1 MVPPVTRMIR
11 KQTTESIGYSV
22 VDLGQVRHV
31 FASAVPRGGGDLE
44 QQTHDALKT
53 IEAVID
59 EEGTRGSIVKQA
71 VFLRDIKQVDACR
84 AIMKE
89 FYGSELPATSYIP
102 QAPCNNKLV
111 SIEAMGVGRGFDEVE
126 IRRLSER
133 MVVTRHDGI
142 EWVHLTNLTPHL
154 NDGPL
159 YDRSLDVF
167 QQMAAGLAEYGY
179 DINQVIRTWLYLGD
193 IVGPEADTQRYKELN
208 RARTDFFKN
217 CHFGGDLLP
226 EGWKYPVYPA
236 STGIGADGRG
246 FMASC
251 AALVTERSDVKLV
264 PLENPVQ
271 VSAFDYGQCYSPKS
285 PKFARAMVVAAGD
298 TATTFISGTASITD
312 SETQH
317 LGDVVKQTE
326 QTLDNIAA
334 LIGEDN
340 FARHA
345 MPGLG
350 ATLDDLALVRVYIK
364 HQEDYPKTREVC
376 RRRLGGTPTI
386 YAVADVCRPDLL
398 VEIEGI
404 AFSQRQ

>member
-1 MVPPVTRMIR
+1 MIR
-11 KQTTESIGYSV
+11 KETSEGIGYSV
-22 VDLGQVRHV
+22 VELGQVRHV
-31 FASAVPRGGGDLE
+31 FASAAPQNGGDLE
-44 QQTHDALKT
+44 EQTRDALKT

-59 EEGTRGSIVKQA
+59 DEAAHGSIVKQA
-71 VFLRDIKQVDACR
+71 VFLRNIEQVEACR
-84 AIMKE
+84 AIIKE

-111 SIEAMGVGRGFDEVE
+111 AIEALGVGRCFDDVE
-126 IRRLSER
+126 IRRLSDR
-133 MVVTRHDGI
+133 MVVTSHDGI
-142 EWVHLTNLTPHL
+142 EWVHLANLTPRVQ
-154 NDGPL
+154 DVPL
-159 YDRSLDVF
+159 YDASLDVF
-167 QQMAAGLAEYGY
+167 EQMADGLAEYGY
-179 DINQVIRTWLYLGD
+179 DMNQVIRTWLYLGD

-208 RARTDFFKN
+208 RARTDFFKK
-217 CHFGGDLLP
+217 CRFGGDLLP
-226 EGWKYPVYPA
+226 EGWQDPVYPA

-271 VSAFDYGQCYSPKS
+271 VPAFDYGCHYSPES
-285 PKFARAMVVAAGD
+285 PKFARAMVVAVGD
-298 TATTFISGTASITD
+298 SATTLVSGTASITD

-317 LGDVVKQTE
+317 LDDIVGQTH
-326 QTLDNIAA
+326 QTLDNIGA
-334 LIGEDN
+334 LIGEGN
-340 FARHA
+340 FAKHG
-345 MPGLG
+345 MPGMG

-364 HQEDYPKTREVC
+364 RQEDYLRTREAC
-376 RRRLGGTPTI
+376 RQRLGAVPII

>member
-1 MVPPVTRMIR
+1 MIR
-11 KQTTESIGYSV
+11 KETSEGIGYSV
-22 VDLGQVRHV
+22 VELGQVRHV
-31 FASAVPRGGGDLE
+31 FASAVPRGGGDFE
-44 QQTHDALKT
+44 QQTHDALRT

-59 EEGTRGSIVKQA
+59 EEGTHGSIVQQA
-71 VFLRDIKQVDACR
+71 VFLRDIEQTEACR
-84 AIMKE
+84 AIIKE
-89 FYGSELPATSYIP
+89 FYGVELPATSYIHQP
-102 QAPCNNKLV
+102 PCNDKLI
-111 SIEAMGVGRGFDEVE
+111 SIEALGVGRGFDGVE

-133 MVVTRHDGI
+133 MVVTSHDGI
-142 EWVHLTNLTPHL
+142 EWVHLANITPRTE
-154 NDGPL
+154 GGTL

-167 QQMAAGLAEYGY
+167 EQMAAGLEAQGY
-179 DINQVIRTWLYLGD
+179 SFNQVIRTWLYLGD

-208 RARTDFFKN
+208 RARTDFFRN
-217 CHFGGDLLP
+217 CRFGGNMLP
-226 EGWKYPVYPA
+226 EGWKNAVYPA
-236 STGIGADGRG
+236 STGIGSNGRG

-251 AALVTERSDVKLV
+251 VALVTERPDVKLV

-298 TATTFISGTASITD
+298 TATTLVSGTASITD

-317 LGDVVKQTE
+317 EGNVVAQTH

-334 LIGEDN
+334 LIGEEN
-340 FARHA
+340 FVQHG
-345 MPGLG
+345 MPGMG

-364 HQEDYPKTREVC
+364 RQEDYLRTRAVC
-376 RRRLGGTPTI
+376 EERFGDVPTV

-404 AFSQRQ
+404 AFSQRV

>member
-1 MVPPVTRMIR
+1 MIR
-11 KQTTESIGYSV
+11 KETSEGIGYSV
-22 VDLGQVRHV
+22 VELGQVRHV
-31 FASAVPRGGGDLE
+31 FASAAPRNGGNLE

-59 EEGTRGSIVKQA
+59 DEGTLGSIVKQA
-71 VFLRDIKQVDACR
+71 VFLRDIEQMEACR
-84 AIMKE
+84 AIIKE
-89 FYGSELPATSYIP
+89 FYGAELPATSYIP

-111 SIEAMGVGRGFDEVE
+111 AIEALGVGRGFDDVE
-126 IRRLSER
+126 IRRLSDR
-133 MVVTRHDGI
+133 MVVTNHDGI
-142 EWVHLTNLTPHL
+142 EWVHLANLTPRVQ
-154 NDGPL
+154 DVPL
-159 YDRSLDVF
+159 YDASLDVF
-167 QQMAAGLAEYGY
+167 EQMADGLAEHGY
-179 DINQVIRTWLYLGD
+179 SINQVIRTWLYLGD

-208 RARTDFFKN
+208 RARTDFFKK

-226 EGWKYPVYPA
+226 EGWKNLVYPA

-271 VSAFDYGQCYSPKS
+271 VSAFDYGCHYSPES

-298 TATTFISGTASITD
+298 TATTFVSGTASITN

-317 LGDVVKQTE
+317 PDDVVAQTH
-326 QTLDNIAA
+326 QTLDNIGA
-334 LIGEDN
+334 LIGEEN
-340 FARHA
+340 FVQHK

-364 HQEDYPKTREVC
+364 RQEDYLRTREVC
-376 RRRLGGTPTI
+376 LQRLDDVPTI